1 MSRLTGPG
9 LRRSVLYLVAMA
21 HSEFLRRLGLFTVA
35 EFLTPGEC
43 AHLRG
48 LAAVSEGVAATIYR
62 DQEAQLDE
70 EARKT
75 LEVRL
80 KDPLQLDVE
89 RRMHALS
96 PAFERHFGLELDG
109 ADRLHWL
116 VYRAGDFFRLHS
128 DVSSAVTV
136 DPSGP
141 YRDVARRAVSV
152 VVFLNQPDHSE
163 EPYQGGDLI
172 FYGLMKTPGAKE
184 YGFPVDAETGLLVAF
199 PSATLH
205 EVSPV
210 TGGKR
215 YTLVTWF
222 FAREPQEASNAD
234 HRDVKTEIQGSH

>member
-1 MSRLTGPG
+1 
-9 LRRSVLYLVAMA
+9 MA
-21 HSEFLRRLGLFTVA
+21 HSEFLRQLGLFTVA
-35 EFLTPGEC
+35 EFLTPEEC

-48 LAAVSEGVAATIYR
+48 LAAVSEGAQATVYR
-62 DQEAQLDE
+62 DRERQLDE
-70 EARKT
+70 EARRT

-80 KDPLQLDVE
+80 TDPVQLDVE
-89 RRMHALS
+89 RRMHGLS

-109 ADRLHWL
+109 SDRLHWL
-116 VYRAGDFFRLHS
+116 VYGPGDFFRLHS
-128 DVSSAVTV
+128 DVASADKV

-141 YRDVARRAVSV
+141 YREVAMRAVSV
-152 VVFLNQPDHSE
+152 VVFLNHPNQSE
-163 EPYQGGDLI
+163 EPYQGGDLT
-172 FYGLMKTPGAKE
+172 FYGLMKTPGAKD

-222 FAREPQEASNAD
+222 FAREPKEASNSSDAD
-234 HRDVKTEIQGSH
+234 HRDVKTEIQGNG

>member
-1 MSRLTGPG
+1 
-9 LRRSVLYLVAMA
+9 MA

-35 EFLTPGEC
+35 EFLSPGEC
-43 AHLRG
+43 AHFRG

-62 DQEAQLDE
+62 DREIQLDE
-70 EARKT
+70 QARKT

-80 KDPLQLDVE
+80 KDPVQLDVE

-109 ADRLHWL
+109 SDRLHWL
-116 VYRAGDFFRLHS
+116 VYRSGDFFRLHS
-128 DVSSAVTV
+128 DVASDVAV

-141 YRDVARRAVSV
+141 YRKLAMRAVSV
-152 VVFLNQPDHSE
+152 VVFLNHPNHGE
-163 EPYQGGDLI
+163 EPYQGGDLT

-222 FAREPQEASNAD
+222 FAREPKEARNAD
-234 HRDVKTEIQGSH
+234 HRDVKTEIQGNH